1 MKIIPNITLQDDS
14 SGSPVYHAAG
24 KEVDLDDAIAQ
35 DLVDKGHATAVLG
48 QGQTPKSKSLPK
60 PRSNGKPIT
69 QTDETGKG
77 GDSEK
82 KLDDQG
88 SDSNDIGGGDGLS
101 GSSDP
106 SGQQIP

>member
-35 DLVDKGHATAVLG
+35 DLVEKGHAAAVPGQVQTA
-48 QGQTPKSKSLPK
+48 KSKSLPK
-60 PRSNGKPIT
+60 PRSNAKPNT

-88 SDSNDIGGGDGLS
+88 NDSTDNGGGDGQS

-106 SGQQIP
+106 SGQQSP